1 MKLITYYTQTHK
13 IMYEDYFL
21 KSLNLTDKFEIFT
34 KCGIQHSSSGNYF
47 SKGFNETTKEKIKF
61 LLDTLNFSID
71 ENEIVLFSDVDVIFM
86 SKIEE
91 YFNKFKEFDMVFQN
105 GIGGLNT
112 GFFLV
117 KNNNQVK
124 KLLEEVIDKCHLFDN
139 DQIALNSLIKNHPIK
154 FTMFGNEIFSV
165 AHTIG
170 PKVWNNEKFEIPNN
184 LLVFHACWCEG
195 VNKKIELL
203 NYVKENTNFKTK

>member
-21 KSLNLTDKFEIFT
+21 KSLNLTDNFEIFT

-71 ENEIVLFSDVDVIFM
+71 ENEIVLFSDVDVLFM

-124 KLLEEVIDKCHLFDN
+124 KLLEEVIDKGHLFDN
-139 DQIALNSLIKNHPIK
+139 DQIALNSLIKNHSVK